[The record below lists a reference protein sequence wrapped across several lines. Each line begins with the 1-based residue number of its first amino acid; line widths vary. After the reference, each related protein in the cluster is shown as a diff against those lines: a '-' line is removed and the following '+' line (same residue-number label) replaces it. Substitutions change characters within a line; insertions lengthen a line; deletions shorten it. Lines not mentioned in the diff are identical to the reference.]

1 MLIGVIASTQKEL
14 PREALDALRGVDWI
28 VHCGRVGDPAV
39 IDRLSCLAPVT
50 GVRAEVDSAEAVP
63 FPAVLFK
70 KWAGAGVLVL
80 PELGDPNDPFPA
92 ARREIEKSAPRVVI
106 YGGEPK
112 AGHVLI
118 DGRLYVSPGCAV
130 EADGSIGT
138 VALIGLEGTV
148 ARAEIV
154 PLAGDPDSD
163 N

>member
-50 GVRAEVDSAEAVP
+50 GVRADVDSAEAVP

-80 PELGDPNDPFPA
+80 PELGDPNIRSPPRGVRSRSRLPA
-92 ARREIEKSAPRVVI
+92 S
-106 YGGEPK
+106 
-112 AGHVLI
+112 
-118 DGRLYVSPGCAV
+118 
-130 EADGSIGT
+130 
-138 VALIGLEGTV
+138 
-148 ARAEIV
+148 
-154 PLAGDPDSD
+154 
-163 N
+163 